1 VRRQLRPADGR
12 ATLADAE
19 KLSAISRQ
27 TFYDT
32 FTGTCTEED
41 MQNFL
46 EQYFNVAQV
55 QRELSNFEDYFYF
68 AEVEGMPVGYLRF
81 MEDYNNWPLVKQW
94 KALELKRLYVIKEYH
109 GKGIAQQL
117 MDFFILFAKNELGN
131 INALI
136 VEDNPFYGLSNKKV
150 KSVDSTTDDNLI
162 NIKLEHSPQTIKKV
176 SPEFFKVTLF
186 YKNNNQS
193 VLHVDTDII
202 ITKNGKALYKESSE
216 FSQGYVHTPNGIV
229 LSSYKFPGPGQY
241 VISVKVVGI
250 NFMPVEPKQVNFA
263 ANVTESKDKYLV
275 NITK

>member
-1 VRRQLRPADGR
+1 MKEGCLFY
-12 ATLADAE
+12 TL
-19 KLSAISRQ
+19 L
-27 TFYDT
+27 
-32 FTGTCTEED
+32 
-41 MQNFL
+41 L
-46 EQYFNVAQV
+46 
-55 QRELSNFEDYFYF
+55 L
-68 AEVEGMPVGYLRF
+68 
-81 MEDYNNWPLVKQW
+81 
-94 KALELKRLYVIKEYH
+94 
-109 GKGIAQQL
+109 
-117 MDFFILFAKNELGN
+117 FFILFAKNELRN

-186 YKNNNQS
+186 YKNNNQN
-193 VLHVDTDII
+193 VLHGDTDII